1 MCLSEIIPSL
11 KETGFSVDALVCPS
25 YTVANVDSA
34 FTDPRVKIEIGI
46 NTCVDDLYQLSD
58 QRQEKK
64 NASLAQ
70 ESQKRVEK
78 DNIKNKKS

>member
-58 QRQEKK
+58 
-64 NASLAQ
+64 
-70 ESQKRVEK
+70 
-78 DNIKNKKS
+78 